1 MDTDVIEVDPET
13 KSMLRSLDMG
23 SLSGIV
29 VQQNTGGWEK
39 KGKRY

>member
-23 SLSGIV
+23 SLQGIV